1 MYRCISI
8 RAMLVLLSLVAL
20 SAQAKLQIFS
30 CEPEWS
36 ALAAAIGGD
45 QVSTNSATTAL
56 QDPHYIQAR
65 PSLIARLRRAEL
77 LVCSGADLEIGWLPV
92 LLNKANNPRVRPGSP
107 GYLETSLLVPRL
119 EVPSSIDRSRGDMHP
134 NGNPHVQTNP
144 HNIATIATALAV
156 RMQDL
161 DPEHG
166 EIYQHGLAD
175 FLSRWNDAITN
186 WERRA
191 APLRGKRVIVHH
203 KSWVYLETW
212 LGLEEVGTLEPI
224 PGIPPTAGHL
234 SELLQQLGSD
244 GQGADFIL
252 RAPYQDDKPSA
263 WLAKRT
269 GIPALMLPLTVGGS
283 PAADDLFGLFD
294 DILDRLLQAQP

>member
-1 MYRCISI
+1 
-8 RAMLVLLSLVAL
+8 
-20 SAQAKLQIFS
+20 
-30 CEPEWS
+30 
-36 ALAAAIGGD
+36 
-45 QVSTNSATTAL
+45 L
-56 QDPHYIQAR
+56 QDPHQVQAR
-65 PSLIARLRRAEL
+65 PSLIARVRRADM
-77 LVCSGADLEIGWLPV
+77 LVCSGSQLEIGWLPM
-92 LLNKANNPRVRPGSP
+92 LLSKANNPRVRPGTP
-107 GYLETSLLVPRL
+107 GYLETGLLVRRL
-119 EVPSSIDRSRGDMHP
+119 EVPTSIDRSRGDMHP

-144 HNIATIATALAV
+144 HNIAIIATTLAA

-161 DPEHG
+161 DPEHT
-166 EIYQHGLAD
+166 ELYQTGLAA
-175 FLSRWNDAITN
+175 FLTRWNSAITN
-186 WERRA
+186 WEQRA

-203 KSWVYLETW
+203 KSWVYLEDW

-234 SELLQQLGSD
+234 SELLNQLGSD

-252 RAPYQDDKPSA
+252 RAPYQDGKPSA
-263 WLAKRT
+263 WLAERT